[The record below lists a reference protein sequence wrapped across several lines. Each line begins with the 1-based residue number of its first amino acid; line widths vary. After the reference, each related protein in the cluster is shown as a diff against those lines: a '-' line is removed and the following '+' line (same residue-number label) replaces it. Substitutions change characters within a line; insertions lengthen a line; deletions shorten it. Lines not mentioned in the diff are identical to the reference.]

1 MVTSILSIIFGILAI
16 FFAVIIFYSLKRI
29 TRYETILLNISDK
42 TDFINHQ
49 LKKIDHKGTFES
61 DDEVGFFF
69 REVKELNSILN
80 NLFEQEVKDGASQN
94 QEKKKKEE

>member
-1 MVTSILSIIFGILAI
+1 MVTLILSIVFGILAL
-16 FFAVIIFYSLKRI
+16 FFAITTFYSLRRI
-29 TRYETILLNISDK
+29 NTYEELLVEISDK

-49 LKKIDHKGTFES
+49 LKEIDNKGTFES

-69 REVKELNSILN
+69 TELKELNSILN
-80 NLFEQEVKDGASQN
+80 NLFEEEVIDGN

>member
-1 MVTSILSIIFGILAI
+1 MVTLILSIVFGILAL
-16 FFAVIIFYSLKRI
+16 FFAVITFYSLRRI
-29 TRYETILLNISDK
+29 NTYEELLVEISDK

-49 LKKIDHKGTFES
+49 LREIDNKGTFES

-69 REVKELNSILN
+69 QELKELNSILN
-80 NLFEQEVKDGASQN
+80 NLFEEEVIDGN

>member
-1 MVTSILSIIFGILAI
+1 MVTLILSIVFGILAL
-16 FFAVIIFYSLKRI
+16 FFAITTFYSLRRI
-29 TRYETILLNISDK
+29 NTYEELLVEISDK

-49 LKKIDHKGTFES
+49 LREIDNKGTFES

-69 REVKELNSILN
+69 QELKELNSILN
-80 NLFEQEVKDGASQN
+80 NLFEEEVIDGN

>member
-1 MVTSILSIIFGILAI
+1 MVTLILSIVFGILAI
-16 FFAVIIFYSLKRI
+16 FFAITTFYSLRRI
-29 TRYETILLNISDK
+29 NTYEELLVEISDK

-49 LKKIDHKGTFES
+49 LREIDNKGTFES

-69 REVKELNSILN
+69 QELKELNSILN
-80 NLFEQEVKDGASQN
+80 NLFEEEVIDGN